1 MDNRS
6 NGSGKQKKDQE
17 NTSWTKDPSLA
28 GLDPAKLAMLN
39 SFAQQGAGKNPQELL
54 PLLMAAASQSRAKGT
69 RFSREEMDAIIQVL
83 KAGKS
88 PEETAR
94 MDNAALDCEDVFLIS
109 AGFSS
114 RIHCR
119 SSTRALTTACSL
131 TLLRSAIKMT
141 FFYPCFPFKTAA
153 DKDRSYRIPV
163 CSALGTCKAGNRQG
177 PVCPC
182 RCSSSF
188 RHFFCAFPA
197 DSTLLF

>member
-6 NGSGKQKKDQE
+6 DRSDKQKKVQE
-17 NTSWTKDPSLA
+17 NASWTKDPSLA

-94 MDNAALDCEDVFLIS
+94 MDKIIQMMKM
-109 AGFSS
+109 FS
-114 RIHCR
+114 
-119 SSTRALTTACSL
+119 
-131 TLLRSAIKMT
+131 
-141 FFYPCFPFKTAA
+141 
-153 DKDRSYRIPV
+153 
-163 CSALGTCKAGNRQG
+163 
-177 PVCPC
+177 
-182 RCSSSF
+182 
-188 RHFFCAFPA
+188 
-197 DSTLLF
+197 

>member
-88 PEETAR
+88 PEEIAR
-94 MDNAALDCEDVFLIS
+94 MDKIIQMMKM
-109 AGFSS
+109 FS
-114 RIHCR
+114 
-119 SSTRALTTACSL
+119 
-131 TLLRSAIKMT
+131 
-141 FFYPCFPFKTAA
+141 
-153 DKDRSYRIPV
+153 
-163 CSALGTCKAGNRQG
+163 
-177 PVCPC
+177 
-182 RCSSSF
+182 
-188 RHFFCAFPA
+188 
-197 DSTLLF
+197 